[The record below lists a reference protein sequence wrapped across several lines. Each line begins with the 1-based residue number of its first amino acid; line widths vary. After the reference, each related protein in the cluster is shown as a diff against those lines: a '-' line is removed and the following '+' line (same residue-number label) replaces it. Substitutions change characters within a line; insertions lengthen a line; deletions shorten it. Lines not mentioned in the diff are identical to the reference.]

1 MKTVMGWHWPDHE
14 VHLIDWLKKALPIT
28 LNGRLAYQGTK
39 QLAAMEHCRSF
50 NTAIDIGA
58 HIGLWSYNLAHRFEQ
73 VIAFEPVAEH
83 RACFQ
88 ANVTQPN
95 VSLLPY
101 ALGDREGQVAI
112 DTAKGSSGDSK
123 VSANILGTLVP
134 LKRLDD
140 MTLPSP
146 VDFIKIDCEGYEEHV
161 LVGAEGTILRNKP
174 TIIVEQKRDMAS
186 RFGLKPQGAVEWLKA
201 RGYTVAKEISG
212 DYVMVP
218 AS

>member
-1 MKTVMGWHWPDHE
+1 MKHVMGWYWPDHE

-39 QLAAMEHCRSF
+39 QMAAMEHCKSF

-58 HIGLWSYNLAHRFEQ
+58 HIGLWSYNLAQRFEQ

-83 RACFQ
+83 RKCFQ
-88 ANVTQPN
+88 ANVTASN
-95 VSLLPY
+95 VSLLEC
-101 ALGDREGQVAI
+101 ALGDHEGQVAMEV
-112 DTAKGSSGDSK
+112 AKGSSGDSK
-123 VSANILGTLVP
+123 VSGNVAGALVP

-140 MTLPSP
+140 ITLPTP

-161 LVGAEGTILRNKP
+161 LGGAEQTILRHKP
-174 TIIVEQKRDMAS
+174 TIIVEQKRDMAA

-201 RGYTVAKEISG
+201 RGYVVAKEISG
-212 DYVMVP
+212 DYIMVP
-218 AS
+218 A

>member
-1 MKTVMGWHWPDHE
+1 MKHVMGWYWPDHE

-39 QLAAMEHCRSF
+39 QLAALEHCKSF

-83 RACFQ
+83 RKCFQ
-88 ANVTQPN
+88 ANVTAPN
-95 VSLLPY
+95 VTLVDC
-101 ALGDREGQVAI
+101 ALGDHEGSAVMEV
-112 DTAKGSSGDSK
+112 TKGSSGDSK
-123 VSANILGTLVP
+123 IGGTVTGTTVD

-140 MTLPSP
+140 ITLPPP

-161 LVGAEGTILRNKP
+161 LVGAEQTILRHKP
-174 TIIVEQKRDMAS
+174 TIIVEQKRDMAA

-201 RGYTVAKEISG
+201 RGYKVAKELSG
-212 DYVMVP
+212 DYVMIPV
-218 AS
+218 